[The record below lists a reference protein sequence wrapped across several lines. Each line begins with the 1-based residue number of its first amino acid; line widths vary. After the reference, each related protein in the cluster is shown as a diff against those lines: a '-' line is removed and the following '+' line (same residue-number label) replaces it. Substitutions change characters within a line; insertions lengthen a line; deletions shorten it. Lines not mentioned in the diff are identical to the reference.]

1 MAKHPVYPDS
11 FVRHDIVASD
21 TNDLRPGPADLVVF
35 ASGPAGVSTLTV
47 ADGIEIS
54 VDYATPSQLCLAA
67 LASDVDR
74 RSLAALVG
82 DSRLHRA
89 LQPNRG
95 RPIRVENL
103 GERSN
108 TVGPR
113 LRRMSTDPLPEE
125 AAQRFGRLVTIADI
139 ATDPSE
145 SDLVRAVAAVEFFV
159 ESDDGA
165 LPMGALSPRVVD
177 RAATVAPKLLG
188 SAGDQIDA
196 LSARDPELARRV
208 AALLRRSGLDVGEV
222 IPALERVAPMPER
235 QEELVSAAEDFDLPA
250 AAMAPPILQS
260 RASARPEEPPK
271 RWDFLAPP
279 DPMVRFVGE
288 GRVLVTSEQPT
299 AHRWCRVLDGSG
311 GLGLLAIVPITP
323 VSTGR
328 SKGWRAEALVPLG
341 LDADDLIVET
351 VGDTSADVPVPTGS
365 VEQVIDAVALGRDA
379 VELDMR
385 GAGSREAWRACA
397 RAWSDLGD
405 EARAN
410 RALAYAE
417 GRISVQRRPALADLV
432 RWALEAS

>member
-1 MAKHPVYPDS
+1 MAERPVYPDS
-11 FVRHDIVASD
+11 FVRHDIAASD
-21 TNDLRPGPADLVVF
+21 MDDARPGPADLVVF

-67 LASDVDR
+67 LAADVDR

-95 RPIRVENL
+95 RPSRVENL
-103 GERSN
+103 GERST
-108 TVGPR
+108 TVAPR
-113 LRRMSTDPLPEE
+113 RRPISTDPFPEE
-125 AAQRFGRLVTIADI
+125 AAQRFGRLVTIADL

-165 LPMGALSPRVVD
+165 LPAGALSPRVVD
-177 RAATVAPKLLG
+177 RAATVAPRLLAL
-188 SAGDQIDA
+188 AGDQIDA

-208 AALLRRSGLDVGEV
+208 ATLLRRSRLDVGEA
-222 IPALERVAPMPER
+222 ISALERVAPMPER
-235 QEELVSAAEDFDLPA
+235 QEESVFDADDFDLPA
-250 AAMAPPILQS
+250 AAMAPLMT
-260 RASARPEEPPK
+260 SAVHAAISEVAHE

-279 DPMVRFVGE
+279 DPTVRFVGE

-299 AHRWCRVLDGSG
+299 AHRWCRVLDASG

-341 LDADDLIVET
+341 LDADELIVET

-385 GAGSREAWRACA
+385 GVESREAWRACA

-410 RALAYAE
+410 RAHAYAE
-417 GRISVQRRPALADLV
+417 GRISVQRRPSLADLV